1 MRTAVVIVSLV
12 VLLGAAVLWA
22 KSRVVPT
29 YHVLVAD
36 IPKVL
41 DQLSGAVATP
51 AFAVFMFNTPNQPN
65 SDDAIN
71 IQFSL
76 ENGRPGF
83 DWVLLGPRNIKD
95 EERFMLFARSEGF
108 VPKPQKMNNV
118 RYIRVE
124 SGDIAALCRDV
135 IVKLYGLPKSGPVD
149 LIVEG
154 FAWTP

>member
-51 AFAVFMFNTPNQPN
+51 AFAVFMFNTPDQPN

-83 DWVLLGPRNIKD
+83 DRRQSSAKSFLDLSSR
-95 EERFMLFARSEGF
+95 ARCE
-108 VPKPQKMNNV
+108 
-118 RYIRVE
+118 
-124 SGDIAALCRDV
+124 A
-135 IVKLYGLPKSGPVD
+135 
-149 LIVEG
+149 
-154 FAWTP
+154 